1 MMHIG
6 SLGRVVNEESKAE
19 FRKRL
24 KDLHNTNRA
33 FGKKLPFNKDLSF
46 YDEKGI
52 TPKGNAVLGGLI
64 GGIGSGMVMGPVGA
78 ALGGLTGATGGYMGG
93 RFGRNMADQINT
105 QYEKG
110 LR

>member
-1 MMHIG
+1 MYVG

-24 KDLHNTNRA
+24 KDLHNSNRA
-33 FGKKLPFNKDLSF
+33 FGKKLPFNKDQSF

-52 TPKGNAVLGGLI
+52 TPKGHAVLGGLI
-64 GGIGSGMVMGPVGA
+64 SGIGSGIFMGPVAGA
-78 ALGGLTGATGGYMGG
+78 AVGLAGAAGGYMGA
-93 RFGRNMADQINT
+93 RFGRDMADKINS

>member
-1 MMHIG
+1 MMYVG
-6 SLGRVVNEESKAE
+6 SLGQVVNEESKAE

-24 KDLHNTNRA
+24 KERYNANRA
-33 FGKKLPFNKDLSF
+33 FGKKLPFNKDQSF

-52 TPKGNAVLGGLI
+52 TPKGNAILGGMI
-64 GGIGSGMVMGPVGA
+64 GGIGTGIAMGPVGA
-78 ALGGLTGATGGYMGG
+78 AVGGLAGAAGGYMGG
-93 RFGRNMADQINT
+93 RYGRDMADKINS

>member
-1 MMHIG
+1 MMYVG
-6 SLGRVVNEESKAE
+6 TLREVMNEESKAE

-24 KDLHNTNRA
+24 KNLHNINRA

-52 TPKGNAVLGGLI
+52 TPKGNAVVGGLI
-64 GGIGSGMVMGPVGA
+64 GGIGSGIVMGPVGA
-78 ALGGLTGATGGYMGG
+78 ALGGLTGAAGGYMGG
-93 RFGRNMADQINT
+93 RFGRNMVDQINT

-110 LR
+110 LK